1 MTCIHRHIHVSVTMC
16 VVQLVSR
23 VQRFVHPGTAAAGF
37 LMTEGLVL
45 AVESTS
51 VFFSSLSFC
60 NAFLT
65 SA

>member
-1 MTCIHRHIHVSVTMC
+1 MTCVCRHTYVSLTVC

-23 VQRFVHPGTAAAGF
+23 VQCFVHPGTAVPGF

-51 VFFSSLSFC
+51 VFFSSLSFS

>member
-1 MTCIHRHIHVSVTMC
+1 MC